1 MPKGSDSSLGRA
13 IMKDKAAAVRSK
25 KQEMR
30 NKYFVQ
36 DNMWKRRKKL
46 EKAQAGLIPD
56 AGLKSILDVNNLV
69 GFGGVVDW

>member
-1 MPKGSDSSLGRA
+1 MPKGSDNSLGRA

-30 NKYFVQ
+30 NKYIAIAGV
-36 DNMWKRRKKL
+36 WRSRKKM

-56 AGLKSILDVNNLV
+56 VGLKSILDVNNLV
-69 GFGGVVDW
+69 SFGRVVDA

>member
-13 IMKDKAAAVRSK
+13 ILKDKAAAARSK

-30 NKYFVQ
+30 NKYIAC
-36 DNMWKRRKKL
+36 DSTWKCRKKM

-56 AGLKSILDVNNLV
+56 VGLKSILDVNNLV
-69 GFGGVVDW
+69 SLGGRIDG